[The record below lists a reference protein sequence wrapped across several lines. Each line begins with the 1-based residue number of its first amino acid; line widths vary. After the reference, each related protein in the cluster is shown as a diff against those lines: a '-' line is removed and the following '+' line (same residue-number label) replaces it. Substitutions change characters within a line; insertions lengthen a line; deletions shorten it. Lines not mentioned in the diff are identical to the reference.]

1 MLPLNALR
9 RFGCLVWI
17 AVRILA
23 ALWFGQEGAF
33 FVYQGF

>member
-1 MLPLNALR
+1 MIQFPWLR
-9 RFGCLVWI
+9 RVCVLVWI